1 MAQTESNMLPLK
13 TKAPAFVLPNVVSGS
28 QNNLDEL
35 IGSQGTLIVFMCNH
49 CPYVIHLI
57 DAFVQFSKEI
67 EYQGIKTVSISSNSI
82 RTHPQDGPEAMKK
95 FAAQHSFHF
104 PYLYDASQ
112 SVALDYDAACTPD
125 FYLFDKN
132 AELFYRGRFDASR
145 PGNYLALTGEDLRGA
160 TTALLKNSEAPLKQY
175 PSLGCNIKW
184 HPENW

>member
-1 MAQTESNMLPLK
+1 MALKYSSMLDLGTTIPEFELVNVLDDALFASASLK
-13 TKAPAFVLPNVVSGS
+13 NSKPSLLMV
-28 QNNLDEL
+28 
-35 IGSQGTLIVFMCNH
+35 ICNH

-57 DAFVQFSKEI
+57 DALVQFSKEI
-67 EYQGIKTVSISSNSI
+67 ESQGIKTISISSNSI
-82 RTHPQDGPEAMKK
+82 ETHPQDGPEAMKK
-95 FAAQHSFHF
+95 FAAEHSFHF

-145 PGNYLALTGEDLRGA
+145 PGNDLALTGEDLRAA
-160 TTALLKNSEAPLKQY
+160 TTALLQNSEAPLKQY

-184 HPENW
+184 HPEN